1 MFNLGLKRLID
12 VFSFY
17 FNEHQDHRVADVKK
31 KHNFTFQVTRISL
44 LRLIGETK
52 YHFRSFTSIR
62 DYTIFSKDHL

>member
-1 MFNLGLKRLID
+1 MMFNLGLKRLID

-44 LRLIGETK
+44 LRLIGGDEI
-52 YHFRSFTSIR
+52 SF
-62 DYTIFSKDHL
+62 